1 MEKTDKPVDRR
12 VLRTKRAIKA
22 AFARLLTE
30 KDVNDITISDI
41 ADLADI
47 NRKTFYNY
55 YAGIYEVI
63 DEIED
68 EIAANFETVLT
79 DTDFKENLK
88 NPYML
93 FEKLTEIIN
102 TDMDFFGYMLS
113 MNANVSL
120 STKIVEILKTRAKTI
135 IMSYLDEDERRIDL
149 MLEFM
154 ISGLMAVYKSWF
166 NSDRRDNIEDLN
178 EEISVLSF
186 RGVNGYLNMDLYDVG

>member
-135 IMSYLDEDERRIDL
+135 IMSYLDDDERRIDL

>member
-68 EIAANFETVLT
+68 EIAENFETVLT

>member
-1 MEKTDKPVDRR
+1 MEKSQKTVDRR
-12 VLRTKRAIKA
+12 VLKTKRAIKA
-22 AFARLLTE
+22 AFARLLSE
-30 KDVNDITISDI
+30 KDVNDITIRDI
-41 ADLADI
+41 AELADI

-63 DEIED
+63 DEIEN
-68 EIAANFETVLT
+68 EIAQSFEKVLS
-79 DTDFKENLK
+79 DTDFKQNLR

-93 FEKLTEIIN
+93 FEKLTDIIN

-120 STKIVEILKTRAKTI
+120 STKIVELLKARSKAI

-154 ISGLMAVYKSWF
+154 LSGLMAVYKSWF
-166 NSDRRDNIEDLN
+166 NSDRRDSIEEIN

-186 RGVNGYLNMDLYDVG
+186 RGVNGYLNMNLYEK

>member
-1 MEKTDKPVDRR
+1 MEKTDKPIDRR

-68 EIAANFETVLT
+68 EIAENFETVLT

-135 IMSYLDEDERRIDL
+135 IMSYLDEDEHRIDL